1 MKAKQLKEMSV
12 EEIRKEH
19 KELLDALYKL
29 HFQKAAGQMDNP
41 SKIKAVRRDIA
52 RILTVLKEK
61 GHVA

>member
-1 MKAKQLKEMSV
+1 MKAKQLKELSV
-12 EEIRKEH
+12 EEIRKEQ

-29 HFQKAAGQMDNP
+29 RFQSAAGQMDNP

>member
-19 KELLDALYKL
+19 KELMDALYKL
-29 HFQKAAGQMDNP
+29 RFQSAAGQMDNP
-41 SKIKAVRRDIA
+41 SKIRIIRRDIA